1 MKIYLVRHGQSEGNV
16 RNLWYGISD
25 LPLTDLGREQ
35 AAQVGEK
42 LRDVPLAA
50 AYTSPLSR
58 AADTARIALA
68 GREVPLTV
76 VPDLREQDMGRLES
90 MSGADIS
97 VFDPEYLRRLEKDW
111 VHVCP
116 LEGEPFDTG
125 LAPRVAAVLDAIV
138 KRGEDCAVFSHNGPL
153 CFAMTY
159 LLGLPIETASR
170 FYLLHGCF
178 SVIEIGPEIWNEQH
192 ALLRHFNR

>member
-1 MKIYLVRHGQSEGNV
+1 MKLYLVRHGQSEGNV
-16 RNLWYGISD
+16 KHLWYGISD
-25 LPLTDLGREQ
+25 LPLTALGRKQ

-42 LRDVPLAA
+42 LRDIPLAA

-68 GREVPLTV
+68 GRDVPLTV
-76 VPDLREQDMGRLES
+76 IPDLREQDMGRLES
-90 MSGADIS
+90 MSEADIS
-97 VFDPEYLRRLEKDW
+97 AFDPTYLAQLEKDW

-125 LAPRVAAVLDAIV
+125 LAPRVAAVLDALAE
-138 KRGEDCAVFSHNGPL
+138 KGEDCAIFSHNGPL
-153 CFAMTY
+153 CFAMTH

-170 FYLLHGCF
+170 FYLLHGCY
-178 SVIEIGPEIWNEQH
+178 SMIELDPTIWNERH